1 MRVSRRNVETPLL
14 IGRSLCDARREAAR
28 ARLRVVVSS
37 GSPGWSAE
45 LPDALRVVGQEPP
58 PHARIQ
64 RRCTV
69 SVVVD
74 GGAGDRAPVPAP
86 GPDPR
91 LSAVADPED
100 HRRGPA
106 DDGAGRC
113 LT

>member
-1 MRVSRRNVETPLL
+1 MRVSHRNVETPLL

-37 GSPGWSAE
+37 GSPGWPAE
-45 LPDALRVVGQEPP
+45 FPDALRIVGQEPP

-74 GGAGDRAPVPAP
+74 GGAGDRAPLPAP
-86 GPDPR
+86 GPDPL
-91 LSAVADPED
+91 LSVAADLVE
-100 HRRGPA
+100 HHHGLRMAERG
-106 DDGAGRC
+106 GV
-113 LT
+113 